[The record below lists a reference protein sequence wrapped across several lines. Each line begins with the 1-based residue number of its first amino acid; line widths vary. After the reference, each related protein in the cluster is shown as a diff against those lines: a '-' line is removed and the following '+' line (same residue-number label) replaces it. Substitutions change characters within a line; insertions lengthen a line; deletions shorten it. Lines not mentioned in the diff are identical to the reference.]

1 MAMSPYR
8 PVLRFTVVEHKLQ
21 REKVENLSGS
31 INDGGSRFCAMANEL
46 EALALHRR
54 QAARHRSTHDHQL
67 SQQGRTRGR
76 YRLPVLARDK
86 HVLAAHYVPARK
98 TAQPAA

>member
-1 MAMSPYR
+1 M
-8 PVLRFTVVEHKLQ
+8 
-21 REKVENLSGS
+21 
-31 INDGGSRFCAMANEL
+31 
-46 EALALHRR
+46 
-54 QAARHRSTHDHQL
+54 HDHQL
-67 SQQGRTRGR
+67 SQQRRTRGR